1 MTIDKFMGLYNILK
15 SDMYGIAC
23 SLATYAKC
31 GPYGTNVYRPTG
43 LGVSPNQQRSDSGWN
58 NQNSYKGFGA
68 NSFLNNASKKGDWFL
83 YEILCIHIKYGLE
96 FAVHY

>member
-31 GPYGTNVYRPTG
+31 GPCGTNVYRPTG

-68 NSFLNNASKKGDWFL
+68 NSFLNNASKKGD
-83 YEILCIHIKYGLE
+83 
-96 FAVHY
+96 